1 MTKNSLYFFA
11 GVLLVYVLFLFPN
24 TFVKNPSE
32 NLLSNNFLSVTWEI
46 SQIVSQHQKTLDI
59 PKTQEALLK
68 TLVQSYWDPYTSY
81 ISREESV
88 MFDTMIGGDF
98 EWIGAYIEDSPNGV
112 FVQGTLPGSPAQKS
126 GLLPGDIIQSIN
138 GKTTFNMSANVAV
151 LLIRWPAGTPVILD
165 IFSTALS
172 TKKQV
177 TLIRQKIEIPIL
189 TDELIDG
196 ILYLHLLSF
205 NNYSGR
211 DVEQALKKYE
221 GKYAKILLD
230 LRDNGGGTLD
240 AAVDVASLFFSAP
253 KIVSTIDGN
262 EPRKYLSNGKSD
274 VDIPV
279 YILVNWQTASA
290 AEILASALR
299 AHLKAPV
306 FGTQTYGKWSVQ
318 ELFSLSNGAQIK
330 VTIAHWLTASGEK
343 LDGKWIT
350 PDTVLLPKIQD
361 LVDGKDGQREE
372 ALALIRKWN
381 LVIPATKE

>member
-1 MTKNSLYFFA
+1 MIKKSSYFLA
-11 GVLLVYVLFLFPN
+11 GVLLTIGVIFFQWI
-24 TFVKNPSE
+24 FVKNSTETLFSE
-32 NLLSNNFLSVTWEI
+32 GFYRAMSEI
-46 SQIVSQHQKTLDI
+46 SHIVSEYKTM
-59 PKTQEALLK
+59 PEVSKTQESLLK
-68 TLVQSYWDPYTSY
+68 TYVDSYGDPYTSY
-81 ISREESV
+81 ISKEESV
-88 MFDTMIGGDF
+88 MFNTMIGGDF

-126 GLLPGDIIQSIN
+126 GLLPWDVIQSIN
-138 GKTTFNMSANVAV
+138 GKTTFNMTADVAV

-172 TKKQV
+172 TKRQV

-189 TDELIDG
+189 TEELIDD
-196 ILYLHLLSF
+196 ILYIHLLSF
-205 NNYSGR
+205 NDYSGR
-211 DVEQALKKYE
+211 DVEKTLKKYE
-221 GKYAKILLD
+221 GKYKKILLD

-253 KIVSTIDGN
+253 KIVSTIDGE
-262 EPRKYLSNGKSD
+262 EPKKYLSYGETD

-290 AEILASALR
+290 AEILASALHF
-299 AHLKAPV
+299 HLKAPIL
-306 FGTQTYGKWSVQ
+306 GTQTYGKWSVQ

-361 LVDGKDGQREE
+361 LVEGRDGQKEE
-372 ALALIRKWN
+372 VVALIKKGN
-381 LVIPATKE
+381 